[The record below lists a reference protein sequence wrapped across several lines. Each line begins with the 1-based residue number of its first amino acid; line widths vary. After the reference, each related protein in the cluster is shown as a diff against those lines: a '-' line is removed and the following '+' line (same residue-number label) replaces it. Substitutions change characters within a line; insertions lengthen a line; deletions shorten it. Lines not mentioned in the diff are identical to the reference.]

1 MLISD
6 EGCFCASKLIIQTV
20 LMEPHDRKYIIFEI
34 MAQDPEETDV
44 FDCLRKL
51 IVKYGEQKVQK
62 AVSKYFCTYVG
73 FILKTVMYSS
83 L

>member
-1 MLISD
+1 
-6 EGCFCASKLIIQTV
+6 
-20 LMEPHDRKYIIFEI
+20 

-83 L
+83 LQTNLKVKVRLHSSCSIHAFLRVF

>member
-1 MLISD
+1 
-6 EGCFCASKLIIQTV
+6 
-20 LMEPHDRKYIIFEI
+20 

-44 FDCLRKL
+44 FDCLGKL

-73 FILKTVMYSS
+73 SILKAVMYSS
-83 L
+83 LQTNLKVKVTLQLACSIHVFLTVF

>member
-1 MLISD
+1 M
-6 EGCFCASKLIIQTV
+6 V
-20 LMEPHDRKYIIFEI
+20 
-34 MAQDPEETDV
+34 QDPEETDV

-73 FILKTVMYSS
+73 FILKTVIYSS